1 MKHARGMR
9 MAPTEYSRIELKLPK
24 DSRALGAVRGAL
36 QHTAR
41 HLGFPPEEE
50 SLLIV
55 AAEQLLHFALE
66 SLDPDAVILVGI
78 QEHNDRIEV
87 ELRRPGGK
95 PGEWAA
101 VRKLAGI
108 DEVEQETS
116 AGGTRLKLVKFL
128 PGRVKAR
135 RFHN

>member
-1 MKHARGMR
+1 MR

-24 DSRALGAVRGAL
+24 DFRALGAVRGAL

-41 HLGFPPEEE
+41 HLGFPPDEEDQ
-50 SLLIV
+50 LLV
-55 AAEQLLHFALE
+55 AAEQLLHFAME
-66 SLDPDAVILVGI
+66 SLDPDAVLHVGI
-78 QEHNDRIEV
+78 QEHSDRIEI

-95 PGEWAA
+95 QGEWAA

-108 DEVEQETS
+108 DELDQETS

-128 PGRVKAR
+128 PGKVKAR